1 MSLELEKLRKE
12 VQEANKLSK
21 QIIEI
26 NNLNHRRFMAM
37 RARLAV
43 LTVLHK
49 NELEGMGFNIDYWI
63 KELELTPQQ
72 LHGITL
78 SLKFPRAKKK
88 GEGELE

>member
-1 MSLELEKLRKE
+1 MSIELEKLRRE

-26 NNLNHRRFMAM
+26 NTLNHRRFMAM

-43 LTVLHK
+43 LTILHK
-49 NELEGMGFNIDYWI
+49 SELEGMGFNIDHWI

-72 LHGITL
+72 LQGITL
-78 SLKFPRAKKK
+78 SLKFPKEK
-88 GEGELE
+88 GIRRTS